1 MKSKSRMK
9 SKSKKAVK
17 EEITLETKSP
27 WRSARFLPR
36 KKVLIITAKKEGWSS
51 GVVVAV
57 DPCETREQAKIL
69 ALRY

>member
-17 EEITLETKSP
+17 EITLETKSP
-27 WRSARFLPR
+27 FHSAQFWSR
-36 KKVLIITAKKEGWSS
+36 KKVLIITVKKEGWPS
-51 GVVVAV
+51 GVVVSI